1 MSLFHTHIPPTNE
14 SKNICESTDS
24 LSHFLLP
31 PCNIRNPKP
40 ELRPPFLKIVVA
52 LQQPD
57 FKILSWSTKDRRSQS
72 NAMYLGAPLA
82 EGESLFKSL
91 QRIYTI
97 QKDQVEPNI
106 SRSAELLNEEQ
117 QNQGAHV
124 RLLRATK

>member
-1 MSLFHTHIPPTNE
+1 MKALI
-14 SKNICESTDS
+14 
-24 LSHFLLP
+24 HFLLSL
-31 PCNIRNPKP
+31 CNIRNPKP

-57 FKILSWSTKDRRSQS
+57 FKILSWSTKDRRSKS
-72 NAMYLGAPLA
+72 DNAMYLGAPLA

-91 QRIYTI
+91 QHIYTI